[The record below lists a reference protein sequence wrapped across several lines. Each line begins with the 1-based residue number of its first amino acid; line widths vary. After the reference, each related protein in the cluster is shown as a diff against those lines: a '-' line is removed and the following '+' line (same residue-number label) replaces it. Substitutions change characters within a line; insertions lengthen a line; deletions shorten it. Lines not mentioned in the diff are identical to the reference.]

1 VTYIKI
7 PRCRITPNDTTDSVR
22 RRKGR
27 EMIRSIILGNI
38 IMLVIF
44 AVFVFFEGVTTFE
57 IVTMV
62 LCMIIF
68 TVIRICIERY
78 KR

>member
-1 VTYIKI
+1 
-7 PRCRITPNDTTDSVR
+7 
-22 RRKGR
+22 
-27 EMIRSIILGNI
+27 MIRSIILGNI